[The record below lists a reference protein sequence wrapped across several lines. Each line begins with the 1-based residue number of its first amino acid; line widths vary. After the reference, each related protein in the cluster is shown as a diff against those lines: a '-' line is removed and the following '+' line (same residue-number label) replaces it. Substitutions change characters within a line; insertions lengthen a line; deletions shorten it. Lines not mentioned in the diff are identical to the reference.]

1 MGTINENLCS
11 NDISFQNI
19 TKMFNYILSQE
30 KTKAQ
35 NMNVLKEIGIIKEY
49 SYLLYEKNS
58 KDIKY
63 VSKNHKTLKNY
74 IKQKKAKSYFIKWI
88 CLIFDIQEQYYK
100 GFPDYEQKIQ
110 QLINIL
116 LTKSFFIKNVK
127 KNFIE
132 NESNIKIMKYG
143 IPKYLREFIWEIII
157 AEKYSSQKYF
167 NRSEEEKEY
176 NIFKNDLNKNI
187 DFKQIE
193 KDITRTFPEISD
205 INDNRLHKLKN
216 LLIYASSLMKD
227 GYCQGMNFV
236 IGFFLKL
243 SNFDEI
249 KSYYYTKNIFPK
261 IKGYFEQGFPLLKKN
276 INLFYKFFSKLFP
289 KLDSHFTK
297 NDVFAQFWVSKW
309 FQTLFTLSLPFDE
322 LCCIWD
328 FFFFLGFDFAIFISL
343 AIIHYLEKYLMK
355 LNDSSDILSYF
366 KNALNPEII
375 DSKNLKDLENK
386 DKYIIPLSKIFLK
399 ALDIEQKITKD
410 KKFQEIII
418 NSKNEDCDSIYSKNT
433 KETDTTI
440 TNPMMI
446 NNSFDISSKSCL
458 SGNNTFTNSLESN
471 KKIILKDIKFKPK
484 HINNNN
490 NNLNINFTKYND
502 NINNNLQNYISY
514 YNNMNNF
521 YAQIEYKKVYHLF
534 ESIDLTNGRFNDLNI
549 NKYVSTNYTNIYNTN
564 NINIP
569 SLNHNYIYPSNRLYI
584 NINPESHY
592 HNFFVR
598 SIV

>member
-1 MGTINENLCS
+1 M
-11 NDISFQNI
+11 
-19 TKMFNYILSQE
+19 
-30 KTKAQ
+30 
-35 NMNVLKEIGIIKEY
+35 
-49 SYLLYEKNS
+49 
-58 KDIKY
+58 
-63 VSKNHKTLKNY
+63 
-74 IKQKKAKSYFIKWI
+74 
-88 CLIFDIQEQYYK
+88 
-100 GFPDYEQKIQ
+100 
-110 QLINIL
+110 
-116 LTKSFFIKNVK
+116 
-127 KNFIE
+127 
-132 NESNIKIMKYG
+132 
-143 IPKYLREFIWEIII
+143 
-157 AEKYSSQKYF
+157 
-167 NRSEEEKEY
+167 
-176 NIFKNDLNKNI
+176 
-187 DFKQIE
+187 
-193 KDITRTFPEISD
+193 
-205 INDNRLHKLKN
+205 
-216 LLIYASSLMKD
+216 
-227 GYCQGMNFV
+227 
-236 IGFFLKL
+236 KL

-289 KLDSHFTK
+289 KLDNHFTK

-322 LCCIWD
+322 LCCVWD
-328 FFFFLGFDFAIFISL
+328 FLLFKGFDFAIFISL

-375 DSKNLKDLENK
+375 DSKNLNDLENK
-386 DKYIIPLSKIFLK
+386 DKYIIPLNKIFLK
-399 ALDIEQKITKD
+399 ALDLEQKITKD

-433 KETDTTI
+433 KETDTTV

-458 SGNNTFTNSLESN
+458 SGYNTFTNSLESN
-471 KKIILKDIKFKPK
+471 KKNILNDIKFKPK
-484 HINNNN
+484 RINN

-534 ESIDLTNGRFNDLNI
+534 ENIDLTNGRFNDLNM
-549 NKYVSTNYTNIYNTN
+549 NKYVYTNYTNNYNTN
-564 NINIP
+564 SINIP
-569 SLNHNYIYPSNRLYI
+569 SLNQSYIYPSNRLYI
-584 NINPESHY
+584 NINPEAHY